1 MIVDACEAALR
12 SLSVTDKSKAEQVV
26 DNIVNERMDFGQFD
40 NSDLSIK
47 EIDVIKQTII
57 STYLGAKHER
67 VKYPEL
73 KFKKIQN
80 SRQGAHATDTEETQT
95 GNK

>member
-1 MIVDACEAALR
+1 
-12 SLSVTDKSKAEQVV
+12 
-26 DNIVNERMDFGQFD
+26 MDFGQFE

-47 EIDVIKQTII
+47 EMDIIKQTII

-73 KFKKIQN
+73 KFKSIQN
-80 SRQGAHATDTEETQT
+80 KKGEKQALQNSDNST
-95 GNK
+95 GDK